1 MVISGDMNLSKI
13 SWDSLENTKGSR
25 EVSFLDILNDYFL
38 TQMNFIPTRGDK
50 MLDLVITSV
59 PDHVRVCEVLSPQ
72 DSGVF
77 TDHGVVC
84 FEFRAST
91 KAQHKVN
98 RTVYDYGRGDF
109 EGLRRALESI
119 NLCNLVRDSENI
131 DLDWTEWKDVFMS
144 AVSDYIPARKIKGRN
159 TPPWISGEIIHILRK
174 KETARLKLRKPTA
187 SEQQRQ
193 KYKELRKKAKIMIQ
207 ESRENYFGSLDSDL
221 ARRPKRFWSI
231 FKLTSKS
238 RSFPESMSSCEQNEL
253 STQASTPRR
262 IAELFN
268 SYFASVFSAPSEVR
282 SHPVWSSPSV
292 GPFITD
298 LQISVTE
305 VRAHLRQ
312 LDVNK
317 AAGSDGIPS
326 RLLKETAEQ
335 IAPSLTKL
343 FNKSLQLGVVPS
355 DWKLANLVPVFK
367 KGKRE
372 HVDNY
377 RPISLLSVISKILER
392 CVLAGLKDHLQQK
405 ISLFQHGFLAGRSC
419 ITQLTSVL
427 DYIGAQLDSE
437 RQTDVIY
444 LDMSKAFDKVDHAK
458 LLDRLFQFGI
468 AGSLHDW
475 FKSYLRDRK
484 QRVTVLGATS
494 EQLLVTSGVPQGSLL
509 GPMLF
514 LLFVNDLPD
523 TVTSPSRVAC
533 YADDTKVLRTI
544 NSASDCAALQSDLNS
559 LVDWTESS
567 GLLFNK
573 KKCKCQRITR
583 KKNPQVFQ
591 YSISGAVLETCES
604 EKDLGVW
611 VSSDLSWDKQ
621 IFEQCTKANKLLGFV
636 RRASKNIFNMQTRRT
651 LFLTIVRCHLGYASQ
666 VWSPQSIGLLKQ
678 VEGIQQRA
686 TKYILKLP
694 FRCDIPYKTR
704 LQMTNLIP
712 LSFWHEYLDIV
723 FFYKVVNN
731 LIYVNSDALPVARQP
746 VRVTRSSSSNTISYI
761 AKKCRT
767 VTYQRSF
774 FIRCTRTWN
783 VLPEDIKNNQTL
795 PAFKKSLFQYY
806 FNALAIYDQDDTR
819 TWRTI
824 CPKCNVARNLTRLPS
839 CCF

>member
-1 MVISGDMNLSKI
+1 
-13 SWDSLENTKGSR
+13 
-25 EVSFLDILNDYFL
+25 
-38 TQMNFIPTRGDK
+38 

-98 RTVYDYGRGDF
+98 RTVYDYRRGDF

-131 DLDWTEWKDVFMS
+131 DLAWTEWKDVFMS
-144 AVSDYIPARKIKGRN
+144 AVSDYIPTRKIKGRN

-305 VRAHLRQ
+305 VQAHLRQ

-317 AAGSDGIPS
+317 ATGSDGIPS
-326 RLLKETAEQ
+326 RLLKEAAEQ

-372 HVDNY
+372 HVENY

-427 DYIGAQLDSE
+427 DYIGAQLDSG

-523 TVTSPSRVAC
+523 TVTSSSRVAC

-621 IFEQCTKANKLLGFV
+621 IFEQCTKAFSGLVSTLIELKFARKLTQVFNRLANQRKLVSVLFFFTWARALVSLTVLKWPGLATHHKISIHVSPISELALTCAFV
-636 RRASKNIFNMQTRRT
+636 WLKGLASRRKFNASSKKSHFSAA
-651 LFLTIVRCHLGYASQ
+651 LH
-666 VWSPQSIGLLKQ
+666 
-678 VEGIQQRA
+678 
-686 TKYILKLP
+686 
-694 FRCDIPYKTR
+694 TR
-704 LQMTNLIP
+704 LT
-712 LSFWHEYLDIV
+712 
-723 FFYKVVNN
+723 KGNN
-731 LIYVNSDALPVARQP
+731 
-746 VRVTRSSSSNTISYI
+746 TETG
-761 AKKCRT
+761 
-767 VTYQRSF
+767 
-774 FIRCTRTWN
+774 
-783 VLPEDIKNNQTL
+783 
-795 PAFKKSLFQYY
+795 
-806 FNALAIYDQDDTR
+806 LAIYGR
-819 TWRTI
+819 KCAI
-824 CPKCNVARNLTRLPS
+824 CDWFEDICS
-839 CCF
+839 